1 VGADLVDPQ
10 NIDVECLVNGEVR
23 QSANTSD
30 MIFNCAQLVAYA
42 SRFMTLEP
50 GDIFYTGTPQ
60 GVILG
65 YPPEKQTWLKAG
77 DVLLTRMGPL
87 GELEIT
93 LT

>member
-1 VGADLVDPQ
+1 
-10 NIDVECLVNGEVR
+10 
-23 QSANTSD
+23 
-30 MIFNCAQLVAYA
+30 
-42 SRFMTLEP
+42 MTLEP